1 MDRPSCNRW
10 KTVRSQSLLL
20 SAAPV
25 WVEAWRCGLASL
37 VSHVIS
43 CDGFCGQVAL
53 ACHYRIATKSPKTVL
68 SVPEVM
74 LGLLPGAGGTQRLP
88 KLVSVACEM
97 IPV

>member
-1 MDRPSCNRW
+1 M
-10 KTVRSQSLLL
+10 
-20 SAAPV
+20 A
-25 WVEAWRCGLASL
+25 
-37 VSHVIS
+37 I
-43 CDGFCGQVAL
+43 

-88 KLVSVACEM
+88 KLVSMPCEV